1 MRYICTCCGYVY
13 DPKEGDALN
22 NIAPGVAFTDLP
34 AEWVCPLCEAEKE
47 FFELV
52 D

>member
-1 MRYICTCCGYVY
+1 MDKYECPCGYIY
-13 DPKEGDALN
+13 DPKEGDHEN
-22 NIAPGVAFTDLP
+22 GVDVGVLFQDID
-34 AEWVCPLCEAEKE
+34 ENWVCPLCEAEKE

>member
-13 DPKEGDALN
+13 DPAKGDVLN
-22 NIAPGVAFTDLP
+22 EVAPGVLFEDLP
-34 AEWVCPLCEAEKE
+34 ETWVCPLCYAPRDS
-47 FFELV
+47 FDPL